1 MSPTSSSTVKLVRI
15 VQVHVGHRE
24 RPRVDPKLGSNLK
37 AESERESER
46 LGIGFVC
53 QYTVYL

>member
-15 VQVHVGHRE
+15 VHVGHRE